1 MGTGNVPTLIL
12 RRANP
17 LLVLVVLGCSLPPTS
32 ADSAVRLGSI
42 IDRVWEFRK
51 QEDPLLA
58 TFAGDHRWNDR
69 LPALALEDLERRA
82 DVRRGFLGELEAID
96 EESLSEADRINAA
109 MLERELRNSV
119 RDFELGGY
127 QIPLNADSGFHTS
140 FARLARD
147 VPLRTVGDYENY
159 VSRLSGASTYFE
171 QQIAHLRTGL
181 ESGFSLPRETLLGYE
196 STMTI
201 HFVDDVA
208 DSVFFAPFAAFPSL
222 VPSADRERLRDAGR
236 GAIEE
241 SVIPAYR
248 SLHEFMVGT
257 YLPGTR
263 TTFGASEL
271 PNGRD
276 YYRAQVR
283 WFTTLDTSP
292 EEIHEIGLREV
303 ARIRREMDET
313 IAETGFDG
321 TFEEFLDFL
330 RSEPRFYVDTAE
342 QLLKEASFIAKRMDG
357 RLPTLFG
364 RLPRLPY
371 TVEPVPDDLAPKYTS
386 ARYVRAAIG
395 SGEPGIYWVNTYGL
409 ESRPLYSLEALSFH
423 ESVPGHHLQLA
434 LAAELDD
441 LPEFRR
447 LASITAF
454 VEGWALYAEW
464 LGIEAGF
471 YDDPYSRFGR
481 LSNEMWR
488 ACRLVVD
495 TGVHAMGWSRDE
507 MIELMVANTALSRH
521 EIETETDRYITWP
534 GQALGY
540 KMGELEIRRLRRRA
554 EETLEERFDVR
565 EFHDVVLA
573 NGALP
578 LSVLS
583 DVVEHWLETKSSL

>member
-1 MGTGNVPTLIL
+1 
-12 RRANP
+12 
-17 LLVLVVLGCSLPPTS
+17 
-32 ADSAVRLGSI
+32 
-42 IDRVWEFRK
+42 
-51 QEDPLLA
+51 
-58 TFAGDHRWNDR
+58 
-69 LPALALEDLERRA
+69 
-82 DVRRGFLGELEAID
+82 
-96 EESLSEADRINAA
+96 
-109 MLERELRNSV
+109 
-119 RDFELGGY
+119 
-127 QIPLNADSGFHTS
+127 
-140 FARLARD
+140 
-147 VPLRTVGDYENY
+147 
-159 VSRLSGASTYFE
+159 
-171 QQIAHLRTGL
+171 
-181 ESGFSLPRETLLGYE
+181 
-196 STMTI
+196 
-201 HFVDDVA
+201 
-208 DSVFFAPFAAFPSL
+208 
-222 VPSADRERLRDAGR
+222 
-236 GAIEE
+236 
-241 SVIPAYR
+241 
-248 SLHEFMVGT
+248 MVGT

-283 WFTTLDTSP
+283 WFTTLDASP